1 AAAARNP
8 TPSAGAPAPDHADPA
23 HSSDARSDT
32 SPCSS
37 ACPSGTASGLH
48 DGKAGRPAQC
58 NDPWYVSF
66 SRSLRGL
73 SGVFPPE
80 RSGGLHLHDRFG
92 PEFSART
99 PLVAPHAAA
108 PGQSAPQRRAAL
120 HPAYKYDTP
129 APSSPPEPTHTA
141 DSSDAPLFRRAAAV
155 VRNRSHIP
163 DRADLQPRRR
173 QRLDRRLP
181 PAPRTLHPDVNP
193 LHPEVNSFA
202 PGLLRRDRRRE
213 RRRLLRA
220 LEA

>member
-58 NDPWYVSF
+58 NDPWNVSF

-92 PEFSART
+92 PESSART
-99 PLVAPHAAA
+99 PPRAASGRAGAVRAP
-108 PGQSAPQRRAAL
+108 PPRRAAL
-120 HPAYKYDTP
+120 HPTYKYDTP
-129 APSSPPEPTHTA
+129 VPSSQPEPTRSA
-141 DSSDAPLFRRAAAV
+141 DSSDAPLLRRPAAV

-173 QRLDRRLP
+173 QRLDCRLP
-181 PAPRTLHPDVNP
+181 SAPRTLHPDVNP
-193 LHPEVNSFA
+193 LHPEIH
-202 PGLLRRDRRRE
+202 GL
-213 RRRLLRA
+213 
-220 LEA
+220 